1 MKDIQIIFSIISL
14 FAGAAAISIAFFIN
28 HSNKKKAF
36 TFFIG
41 LNLALFVIQN
51 GIVLNLYSDRISE
64 KNVFILIA
72 ANIFDIL
79 GTAFSS
85 LFGLFLAYYLLGK
98 PVSGVKKVIF
108 LAVPAFQLSG
118 IGVCQL
124 VNLTILENI
133 VRISIFAVIAYEAFF
148 VLLNYRKISN
158 YELKKAIRIFVIIT
172 LIFLP
177 VLILEGFREHIKWLS
192 DFSMLKSLALPSFFL
207 TVNVCSLIFSV
218 TYFNS
223 PAFIENNKLT
233 KYFINKFGI
242 TEKESEVIELLV
254 AGNTYRQVAESLF
267 IANKT
272 VDNHVQNIY
281 KKLGVTS
288 KLQLANLVRSKE
300 N

>member
-14 FAGAAAISIAFFIN
+14 FAGAAAISIALFIN
-28 HSNKKKAF
+28 HSNKKKAL

-41 LNLALFVIQN
+41 LNISLFIIQN
-51 GIVLNLYSDRISE
+51 GIVLNLYSDRIAE
-64 KNVFILIA
+64 KSGFILIA

-98 PVSGVKKVIF
+98 AVSGIKIIIF
-108 LAVPAFQLSG
+108 FAVPVFQLTG
-118 IGVCQL
+118 ITVGQFVSL
-124 VNLTILENI
+124 PILETLI
-133 VRISIFAVIAYEAFF
+133 RISIFAVIAYEVLF
-148 VLLNYRKISN
+148 VLLNYKQISN
-158 YELKKAIRIFVIIT
+158 YELKKAIRIFSIIT

-177 VLILEGFREHIKWLS
+177 ILILEGFREDIKWLS
-192 DFSMLKSLALPSFFL
+192 DFSILKSLALPSFL
-207 TVNVCSLIFSV
+207 LAVNICSLVFSV

-233 KYFINKFGI
+233 GFFIQKYGI

-254 AGNTYRQVAESLF
+254 AGNTYKQVAEKLF

-281 KKLGVTS
+281 KKLEVTS
-288 KLQLANLVRSKE
+288 KIQLANLVRSKE